1 MKILFLTSILLWMT
15 AAIQDCPDVLY
26 RSGDANDIGL
36 LSDTVSSDDNG
47 LVVGVCDS
55 YASIATYEGDY
66 ATRMRIYRG
75 TNHDS
80 TMIIFR
86 PTQASGGDI
95 HNDRRLVPCTFI
107 PGCVGRVHERFQEAF
122 LSLVETAGGDMQT
135 LITAPLFLG
144 GHSLG
149 GSLSLLMTIYLW
161 RVYGILPVMSLGIA
175 GPMIGDAEFSDEYQR
190 TLHRSI
196 IWWQMESADR
206 TNRENRDGT
215 IESYNTS
222 PPEMEIDTDAICLLL
237 IDPLPSY
244 ETYGMHDL
252 KNYRVGLAGVDAAR
266 R

>member
-1 MKILFLTSILLWMT
+1 MKIFLASILLWIT
-15 AAIQDCPDVLY
+15 AAIQDCPDLLY
-26 RSGDANDIGL
+26 RSAAANDIGL
-36 LSDTVSSDDNG
+36 LSDTVSSDDDG
-47 LVVGVCDS
+47 MVVGVCDS

-75 TNHDS
+75 ASRNS
-80 TMIIFR
+80 TMIVFR

-95 HNDRRLVPCTFI
+95 HNDRRLVPCTFV

-122 LSLVETAGGDMQT
+122 LSLVETAGEIQT
-135 LITAPLFLG
+135 LITAPLFIG

-149 GSLSLLMTIYLW
+149 GSLSLFMTIYLW
-161 RVYGILPVMSLGIA
+161 WVYGILPVMSLGIA
-175 GPMIGDAEFSDEYQR
+175 GPMIGDAEFSHEYQR
-190 TLHRSI
+190 TLHQSI
-196 IWWQMESADR
+196 VWWQIESADR

-215 IESYNTS
+215 IESYNTD

-252 KNYRVGLAGVDAAR
+252 KNYRVGLVGVDAAR